1 MKRYYSKLP
10 FWFKMWWAKQ
20 FIYMFKSFGPTFD
33 NDITLY
39 NELRLWIDTKGKPN
53 KQSGGGMIDA

>member
-53 KQSGGGMIDA
+53 K

>member
-20 FIYMFKSFGPTFD
+20 FIYMFKGFGPTFD

-39 NELRLWIDTKGKPN
+39 NELRLWIDTKCKPN
-53 KQSGGGMIDA
+53 KQSGGGIG